1 MIKINKT
8 TFSNLKKSTAASLLL
23 IGVSATAFAAD
34 DGFYAGISV
43 GNGKPNITSK
53 TSLSKN
59 SSFIYGGIVGYQFN
73 KNFATEGQY
82 TGVGQVTDTAGN
94 TAKGDALSVSAVGIL
109 PLNESFNLYGKLGVA
124 STKTTTS
131 AGYSA
136 LGTNR
141 TALTYGVGVQY
152 SATTNVGVRLGWDRY
167 GIATASATGTK
178 TNFNADVLNVSATYK
193 F

>member
-1 MIKINKT
+1 MIKINKI
-8 TFSNLKKSTAASLLL
+8 TFSNFNKGIAIPLIL
-23 IGVSATAFAAD
+23 IGVTTTAFAAD
-34 DGFYAGISV
+34 DGFYAGLSL
-43 GNGKPNITSK
+43 GNGKPNITST

-94 TAKGDALSVSAVGIL
+94 TAKADAFSVSAVGIL
-109 PLNESFNLYGKLGVA
+109 PLNESFNLYGKLGIA
-124 STKTTTS
+124 SAKTTTS

-136 LGTNR
+136 FGTSR

-152 SATTNVGVRLGWDRY
+152 NATTNIGVRLGWDRY
-167 GIATASATGTK
+167 GIATASATGVK
-178 TNFNADVLNVSATYK
+178 SNFNSDVLNVSAIYT